1 VSDNLVRLKYFGL
14 SQGEVEVLFN
24 MLSNPFDVSEE
35 AIEEID
41 ESYVS
46 MISVDLPIAYG
57 KTFFKTFGM
66 DRWEGIKEV
75 LKNLKWRRG
84 KKGFQLS
91 LRFNGNPAVAFSLN
105 TDDNKTFGKALE
117 TIEYLMDVILFQI
130 DSKRLPSDVSEVSY
144 EFDRENFRWYPAKAL
159 GNNAEYHYVNDE
171 WMIQQ
176 QE

>member
-1 VSDNLVRLKYFGL
+1 MPDNVIGLKYSGL

-24 MLSNPFDVSEE
+24 MLRNPFDVSEE

-46 MISVDLPIAYG
+46 MISMDLPIAYG
-57 KTFFKTFGM
+57 KDFFKTFGM
-66 DRWEGIKEV
+66 DRWESIKEA

-84 KKGFQLS
+84 RKGVKLS
-91 LRFNGNPAVAFSLN
+91 LLFNGSPAVVFSLN

-117 TIEYLMDVILFQI
+117 TIEYLMEIILFQI

-144 EFDRENFRWYPAKAL
+144 EFDRENFRWYPTKAT
-159 GNNAEYHYVNDE
+159 GSNAEYRYVNDE
-171 WMIQQ
+171 WIIQQ
-176 QE
+176 Q

>member
-1 VSDNLVRLKYFGL
+1 MSDNLVRLKYFGL

-46 MISVDLPIAYG
+46 MISMDLPIAYG
-57 KTFFKTFGM
+57 KNFFKTFGM
-66 DRWEGIKEV
+66 DRWESIKEV

-84 KKGFQLS
+84 KKGIQLS
-91 LRFNGNPAVAFSLN
+91 LRFNGSPAVAFSLN

-117 TIEYLMDVILFQI
+117 TIEYLMDIILFQI

-144 EFDRENFRWYPAKAL
+144 AFDRENFRWYPTKAVSS
-159 GNNAEYHYVNDE
+159 NAEYHYVNDE
-171 WMIQQ
+171 WVIQQ
-176 QE
+176 L

>member
-1 VSDNLVRLKYFGL
+1 MPDNVIGLKYSGL

-24 MLSNPFDVSEE
+24 MLRNPFDVSEE

-46 MISVDLPIAYG
+46 MISMDLPIAYG
-57 KTFFKTFGM
+57 KDFFKTFGM
-66 DRWEGIKEV
+66 DRWESIKEA

-84 KKGFQLS
+84 RKGVQLS
-91 LRFNGNPAVAFSLN
+91 LLFNGSPAVAFSLN

-117 TIEYLMDVILFQI
+117 TIEYLMEIILFQI

-144 EFDRENFRWYPAKAL
+144 EFDRENFRWYPTKAT
-159 GNNAEYHYVNDE
+159 GSNAEYRYVNDE
-171 WMIQQ
+171 WIIQQ
-176 QE
+176 Q